1 MNMHD
6 KGYTGAIAMTA
17 AILLVGCTA
26 MRQGSPL
33 PPAAESAEA
42 VSPLAVGATVPDVI
56 LTGTDGQPVAL
67 REQLDTPVVLV
78 FYRGGWCPYCN
89 LQLAGLQEIEDDL
102 QALGVRILAV
112 SPDLPENLLS
122 TVAKE
127 SLAYTLLSDSAMK
140 AARAFGIAF
149 RVDDATIE
157 KYKGY
162 NIDLEAASGQSHHLL
177 PVPAVFIIGTDG
189 VISFVYANADY
200 KVRLAP
206 EKLLAAAKRVQG
218 AKVKTSKSGFVP

>member
-1 MNMHD
+1 MNRHD
-6 KGYTGAIAMTA
+6 KGTIGAIAMTA
-17 AILLVGCTA
+17 AILLAVYTA
-26 MRQGSPL
+26 EGQNSPL

-67 REQLDTPVVLV
+67 REQLDTPVALV

-112 SPDLPENLLS
+112 SPDLPENLRS
-122 TVAKE
+122 TVEKE
-127 SLAYTLLSDSAMK
+127 SLAYTLLSDSTME

-177 PVPAVFIIGTDG
+177 PVPAVFVIGTDG

-200 KVRLAP
+200 KVRLSP
-206 EKLLAAAKRVQG
+206 EKLLAAAKRAQG
-218 AKVKTSKSGFVP
+218 AKGITGE